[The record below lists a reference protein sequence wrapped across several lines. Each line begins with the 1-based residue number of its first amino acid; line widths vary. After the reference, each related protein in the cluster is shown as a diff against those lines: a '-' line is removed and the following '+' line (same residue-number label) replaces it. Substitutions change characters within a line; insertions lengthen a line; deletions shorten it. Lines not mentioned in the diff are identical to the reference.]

1 MAFSTIAIPSKD
13 VQAAKAFYEVYVGA
27 APVMDESYYVGFQV
41 GDIHLG
47 LIQHLTSSSDGIQVY
62 WDTPDI
68 KDHLE
73 RLVAA
78 GGTIVQE
85 PNDVGGGMLVG
96 TIKDSN
102 GSVVGLRQ
110 LPTA

>member
-1 MAFSTIAIPSKD
+1 MAFSTIAIPSKN
-13 VQAAKAFYEVYVGA
+13 VEAAKAFYEVYVGA
-27 APVMDESYYVGFQV
+27 APVMNETYYVGFQI

-47 LIQHLTSSSDGIQVY
+47 LIPNLKPSSEGIQVY

-78 GGTIVQE
+78 GGSVVQE
-85 PNDVGGGMLVG
+85 PNDVGGGMLVA
-96 TIKDSN
+96 TIADPN

-110 LPTA
+110 LPA

>member
-1 MAFSTIAIPSKD
+1 MAHIK
-13 VQAAKAFYEVYVGA
+13 
-27 APVMDESYYVGFQV
+27 
-41 GDIHLG
+41 
-47 LIQHLTSSSDGIQVY
+47 SSSDGLQMY

-68 KDHLE
+68 TDHLE

-78 GGTIVQE
+78 GGTMVQE